1 VAGRASVPID
11 DPVPALPSLIR
22 ELVDRMPDL
31 DAQRVEI
38 ELNSAPRLSS
48 FKLLDPS
55 RAQPWRRRLFRWRSP
70 ATHRRRRRRP
80 RVLVGRQAFTPSRP
94 ARSRKPAT
102 RPVAWCGSST
112 PLRSPRGRAV
122 LRVGAQDRAF
132 SEFRSDGWSLGGP
145 EDCPDLWKR
154 AIAMVEV
161 QAGVKKALTSSAH
174 RSRVIPGTGGGHDVV
189 ETAGAAAGLS

>member
-80 RVLVGRQAFTPSRP
+80 RVVVGRQAFTPSRP
-94 ARSRKPAT
+94 ARSRRLAV
-102 RPVAWCGSST
+102 RLVAWCVSSI
-112 PLRSPRGRAV
+112 PLRLPRGRAV
-122 LRVGAQDRAF
+122 LR
-132 SEFRSDGWSLGGP
+132 
-145 EDCPDLWKR
+145 
-154 AIAMVEV
+154 
-161 QAGVKKALTSSAH
+161 
-174 RSRVIPGTGGGHDVV
+174 GGGRAELDR
-189 ETAGAAAGLS
+189 TALSPRQLSTHPSINSPVCSFRTPSGVQRRSTSTPSGQDDPGLTPTIATHNLRRA